1 MMNELKMTEIKT
13 LSWTEL
19 EMLVNDL
26 KKKHTN
32 KGLTDVET
40 KILRGIFDDKKYADL
55 AEEIRQEEQSIKNAA
70 HKLWKIL
77 SEQMGEKIDS
87 NNLITALARY
97 RDNSQTFDHNNKP
110 QTQQS
115 DKVFELV
122 IEVGIDD
129 LTPEKIDKINN
140 LIQKIARDNTIKPI
154 MKLKGS
160 IRLFLEGSEDGLQR
174 LADLHQSRELQALL
188 NELKSD
194 DIPEIIVKKGKFT
207 TDAKVIEKAEL
218 IKAIREGTI
227 DKTTLR
233 FVDLSGANLSG
244 ANLSGAILSGA
255 NLKGADLRRAFL
267 SEADLSGAD
276 LRGAI
281 LSEADLSGADLRGAK
296 LWGANLSGAIK
307 VLELVIEVGID
318 DLTPE
323 KIDKINN
330 LIQKIARD
338 ETIKPIMKPK
348 GSIRLF
354 LEGSEDGLQR
364 LADLHQSR
372 ELQALLN
379 ELKSD
384 DIPEIIVKK
393 GKFTTDAKVIEKAEL
408 IKAIREGTIDKTTLR
423 FVDLSGANLSGANL
437 SGAILSGANLKGADL
452 RRAFL
457 SGANLKG
464 ADLRRAFLS
473 EADLSGADLRGAKLW
488 GANLKG
494 ADLRRAFLSEAD
506 LSGADLRGAK
516 LWGANLSGAI
526 KVLEL
531 VIEVGIDDLTP
542 EKIDK
547 INNLIQKIARDETIK
562 PIMKPKG
569 SIRLFLEG
577 SEDGL
582 QRLADLHQSGELQ
595 ALLNELKSDDIPE
608 IIVKKAEFTTD
619 AKVIEKD
626 ELIKAIR
633 EGTIDKTTLRFV
645 DLSGAI
651 LIGAILSEA
660 NLRGANL
667 SDANLSDANLRWA
680 NLRWANLRGA
690 NLSGAILIEAN
701 LSAANLSGADLRKA
715 NLSDAILIEANLSK
729 ANLSGAKLREADLR
743 KANLSE
749 ANLSEANLI
758 GAILREAKLIEADL
772 SEANLSGADVKN
784 AIFIGAT
791 GITREQ
797 KQDLIRRG
805 AIFGDT
811 SNDRSKVLV

>member
-1 MMNELKMTEIKT
+1 MMMNELKMTEIKT

-40 KILRGIFDDKKYADL
+40 KILKGIFDGKTYRDL

-70 HKLWKIL
+70 YDLFKIL
-77 SEQMGEKIDS
+77 SEQTGEKIGKS
-87 NNLITALARY
+87 NLITALARY

-115 DKVFELV
+115 NKVLELV
-122 IEVGIDD
+122 IEVGIDE
-129 LTPEKIDKINN
+129 LTPENNDKIISF
-140 LIQKIARDNTIKPI
+140 LQKIARDETIKPI

-194 DIPEIIVKKGKFT
+194 DIPEIIVKKAKFT

-227 DKTTLR
+227 HKTTLR
-233 FVDLSGANLSG
+233 FVDLSGADLIG
-244 ANLSGAILSGA
+244 ANLSEA
-255 NLKGADLRRAFL
+255 NLK
-267 SEADLSGAD
+267 
-276 LRGAI
+276 
-281 LSEADLSGADLRGAK
+281 
-296 LWGANLSGAIK
+296 
-307 VLELVIEVGID
+307 
-318 DLTPE
+318 
-323 KIDKINN
+323 
-330 LIQKIARD
+330 
-338 ETIKPIMKPK
+338 
-348 GSIRLF
+348 
-354 LEGSEDGLQR
+354 
-364 LADLHQSR
+364 
-372 ELQALLN
+372 
-379 ELKSD
+379 
-384 DIPEIIVKK
+384 
-393 GKFTTDAKVIEKAEL
+393 
-408 IKAIREGTIDKTTLR
+408 
-423 FVDLSGANLSGANL
+423 GANLSGANL
-437 SGAILSGANLKGADL
+437 S
-452 RRAFL
+452 
-457 SGANLKG
+457 
-464 ADLRRAFLS
+464 
-473 EADLSGADLRGAKLW
+473 

-531 VIEVGIDDLTP
+531 VIEVEIDDLTP

-547 INNLIQKIARDETIK
+547 INNLIQKIARDNTIK

-667 SDANLSDANLRWA
+667 SDANLRWANLSDA

-743 KANLSE
+743 KANLRE

-758 GAILREAKLIEADL
+758 GAILREANL
-772 SEANLSGADVKN
+772 SGANLSDANLSGADVEN
-784 AIFIGAT
+784 AIFINAT
-791 GITREQ
+791 AITPEQ

-805 AIFGDT
+805 AIFGDN
-811 SNDRSKVLV
+811 SNDRSKALV

>member
-1 MMNELKMTEIKT
+1 
-13 LSWTEL
+13 
-19 EMLVNDL
+19 MLVNDL

-40 KILRGIFDDKKYADL
+40 KILKGIFDGKTYRDL

-70 HKLWKIL
+70 YDLFKIL
-77 SEQMGEKIDS
+77 SDQTGEKIEKS
-87 NNLITALARY
+87 NLITALARARY

-115 DKVFELV
+115 NKVLELV
-122 IEVGIDD
+122 IEVGIDE
-129 LTPEKIDKINN
+129 LTPENNDKIISF
-140 LIQKIARDNTIKPI
+140 LQKIARDETIKPI

-194 DIPEIIVKKGKFT
+194 DIPEIIVKKAKFT

-227 DKTTLR
+227 HKTTLR

-244 ANLSGAILSGA
+244 ADLIGANLIGA
-255 NLKGADLRRAFL
+255 NLKGA
-267 SEADLSGAD
+267 
-276 LRGAI
+276 I
-281 LSEADLSGADLRGAK
+281 LSEAILI
-296 LWGANLSGAIK
+296 GANLSEANLKGA
-307 VLELVIEVGID
+307 
-318 DLTPE
+318 
-323 KIDKINN
+323 N
-330 LIQKIARD
+330 
-338 ETIKPIMKPK
+338 
-348 GSIRLF
+348 
-354 LEGSEDGLQR
+354 
-364 LADLHQSR
+364 
-372 ELQALLN
+372 
-379 ELKSD
+379 
-384 DIPEIIVKK
+384 
-393 GKFTTDAKVIEKAEL
+393 
-408 IKAIREGTIDKTTLR
+408 
-423 FVDLSGANLSGANL
+423 LSGANLSGANL
-437 SGAILSGANLKGADL
+437 SGANLS
-452 RRAFL
+452 
-457 SGANLKG
+457 
-464 ADLRRAFLS
+464 
-473 EADLSGADLRGAKLW
+473 

-531 VIEVGIDDLTP
+531 VIEVEIDDLTP

-547 INNLIQKIARDETIK
+547 INNLIQKIARDNTIK

-608 IIVKKAEFTTD
+608 IIVTKAEFTTD
-619 AKVIEKD
+619 AKVIEKA

-633 EGTIDKTTLRFV
+633 EGTIDKTTLQQV
-645 DLSGAI
+645 DLSGAF

-667 SDANLSDANLRWA
+667 SDANLRWANLSDA

-743 KANLSE
+743 KANLRE

-758 GAILREAKLIEADL
+758 GAILREANL
-772 SEANLSGADVKN
+772 SGANLSDANLSGADVEN
-784 AIFIGAT
+784 AIFINAT
-791 GITREQ
+791 GITPEQ

-811 SNDRSKVLV
+811 SNDRSKALV